1 MSVVVVPVEVRGLK
15 ERPRPEVEKGK
26 GPRPDVSEGRP
37 TIITLMTWLRQR
49 EDRGNDVFFFCSNY
63 YSLEKYAAPVL
74 LPPLFFFFFS
84 RFAYI
89 EIAECLVGNSVEYAP
104 TLCET
109 RGNCPS
115 KAQIFLLQSWQGEEF
130 EEFEETFFPR
140 E

>member
-1 MSVVVVPVEVRGLK
+1 MFSSSV
-15 ERPRPEVEKGK
+15 
-26 GPRPDVSEGRP
+26 P
-37 TIITLMTWLRQR
+37 TIIVWKSTLLQ
-49 EDRGNDVFFFCSNY
+49 FFY
-63 YSLEKYAAPVL
+63 
-74 LPPLFFFFFS
+74 PLFSFFFFS

-130 EEFEETFFPR
+130 EETFFPENKQFCVLKDEDLVYYFLLLLSR
-140 E
+140 MYIEKMFYTKFYAMYFL